1 MAKNSR
7 SKTARVVSSK
17 VGFKGPVFWV
27 ATDDVE
33 EPGGVRARRDVVHH
47 SGSVVV
53 LAVDESD
60 REVRVLLERQY
71 RHAAS
76 QFLWELPAG
85 RVDEGERELAGAK
98 RELLEETGY
107 RARSWKRV
115 LHFYVSPGF
124 LDETMSIYLARG
136 LQAGP
141 AQPEEDEKIALRF
154 FTLSRAERMAL
165 GGTIRDAKT
174 ISGILWIAYMTR
186 HGRLPK
192 AG

>member
-1 MAKNSR
+1 MATDGFRFTWGAPGNRWAIILDGMSNKNR
-7 SKTARVVSSK
+7 SKRSQARVVSSK

-27 ATDDVE
+27 ATDHVK

-60 REVRVLLERQY
+60 REARVLLERQY

-115 LHFYVSPGF
+115 LHFYVSPG
-124 LDETMSIYLARG
+124 
-136 LQAGP
+136 
-141 AQPEEDEKIALRF
+141 
-154 FTLSRAERMAL
+154 
-165 GGTIRDAKT
+165 
-174 ISGILWIAYMTR
+174 
-186 HGRLPK
+186 
-192 AG
+192 